1 MKACNKCKRE
11 LHLEMFEKSS
21 SCKDGHRN
29 TCKKC
34 RNEQRKIHTNKCQ
47 ICGLEF
53 KTSKSVTKFC
63 SVRCQG
69 IARRRRSSIKCSFC
83 GYDIEIIESE
93 VGKHEY
99 YYCNQGCR
107 INHLKQIMIGENN
120 PNYNSVKYK
129 CDGCGIDI
137 KVNPYKIHNQDH
149 IFCSNECYKL
159 NIGKFYKGEN
169 NHNWNHDLTESERI
183 NKRRYP
189 AYYEWRN
196 SVYNRDKYTCQC
208 CGSNKSGN
216 LVAHHIINYSSN
228 KKLRLDINNGIT
240 FCVDCHRK
248 FHNEF
253 GYFNNDK
260 EQLDK
265 FINRN

>member
-1 MKACNKCKRE
+1 MLSYPGGLKKAIVPG
-11 LHLEMFEKSS
+11 SV
-21 SCKDGHRN
+21 
-29 TCKKC
+29 KKIDC
-34 RNEQRKIHTNKCQ
+34 AFYYSQKIKTVTIKEGVKKIHYAFIGCKSLKTIRLPKGLNK
-47 ICGLEF
+47 ISDSL
-53 KTSKSVTKFC
+53 
-63 SVRCQG
+63 
-69 IARRRRSSIKCSFC
+69 
-83 GYDIEIIESE
+83 
-93 VGKHEY
+93 
-99 YYCNQGCR
+99 
-107 INHLKQIMIGENN
+107 
-120 PNYNSVKYK
+120 
-129 CDGCGIDI
+129 
-137 KVNPYKIHNQDH
+137 
-149 IFCSNECYKL
+149 NECYKL